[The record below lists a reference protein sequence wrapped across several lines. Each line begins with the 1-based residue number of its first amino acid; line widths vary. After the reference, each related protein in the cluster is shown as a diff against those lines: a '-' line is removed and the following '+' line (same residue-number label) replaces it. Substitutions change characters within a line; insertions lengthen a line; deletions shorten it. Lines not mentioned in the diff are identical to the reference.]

1 MNTNAFQS
9 NDFQSNDFQSNLP
22 QVATGW
28 LLLSHGVFL
37 AASISC
43 SAMAVNQI
51 ELFPT
56 HLNLQQMSLG
66 WSCLSIFFAL
76 FTSFMLYRT
85 WLANRQ
91 FTNAVFNNGDFLV
104 FGVLILF
111 VLLQAIWTLIV
122 VSQF

>member
-1 MNTNAFQS
+1 MDLQQFGPLQK
-9 NDFQSNDFQSNLP
+9 NLP

-43 SAMAVNQI
+43 SSMAVNQI
-51 ELFPT
+51 DIFPT
-56 HLNLQQMSLG
+56 HTNLQSVSVG

-85 WLANRQ
+85 WVANRQ
-91 FTNAVFNNGDFLV
+91 FPNAVFNQTDFFI
-104 FGVLILF
+104 FGVLIAF
-111 VLLQAIWTLIV
+111 VLLQSIWTLIV